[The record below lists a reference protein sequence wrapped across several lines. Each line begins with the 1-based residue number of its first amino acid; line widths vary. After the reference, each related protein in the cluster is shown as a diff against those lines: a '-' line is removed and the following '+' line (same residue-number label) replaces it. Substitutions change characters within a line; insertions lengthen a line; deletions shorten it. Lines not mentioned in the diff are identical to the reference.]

1 MGNRDRSIAHLDHVG
16 TGLIVTESE
25 AAAQCESSRKA
36 VAEPVN

>member
-16 TGLIVTESE
+16 TGLIVNGERGS
-25 AAAQCESSRKA
+25 AQCEFTRNG